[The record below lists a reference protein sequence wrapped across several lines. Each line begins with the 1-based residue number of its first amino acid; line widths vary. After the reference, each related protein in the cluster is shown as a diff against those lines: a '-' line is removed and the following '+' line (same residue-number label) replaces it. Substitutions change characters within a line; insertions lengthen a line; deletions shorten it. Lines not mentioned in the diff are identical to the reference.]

1 MLGLLSS
8 GLINLFIP
16 TFSPS
21 PFDPITTTRTSTPP
35 DSGPDSR
42 EGERRPFSHSL
53 GDGEE
58 EGVVDE
64 NKARRGSV
72 VDNGIIYEVEG
83 EQDGK
88 GEKDLNGRVNVK
100 QKEALVAK
108 EKAKEQ

>member
-1 MLGLLSS
+1 M
-8 GLINLFIP
+8 
-16 TFSPS
+16 
-21 PFDPITTTRTSTPP
+21 
-35 DSGPDSR
+35 
-42 EGERRPFSHSL
+42 
-53 GDGEE
+53 
-58 EGVVDE
+58 DE

-72 VDNGIIYEVEG
+72 VDNGIIYEVDG